1 MDSATPATPV
11 AADLR
16 EQVLALAGA
25 VADLDVDAGR
35 DVAAVELLGE
45 LESLKNTVAA
55 AQARLSV
62 ALKEARVAERAHQP
76 AVVRERGIGAEVA
89 LARRESP
96 HRGGIHLGLAVVLCA
111 ELPHTLAAMEAGW
124 CSEWRAVQIA
134 QGTACLSLA
143 DRRSIDAELMA
154 DPSVTEGWGDRRFR
168 AEVDRLAYV
177 ADPVAAV
184 ERRRKAVA
192 QRHTSLRPAPDGMTR
207 FSAVLPLE
215 QGVAVHATLGRA
227 ADTARAAGDERTRGQ
242 VMADALVAAVLG
254 HAARGAAGAAAPTSA
269 GAAACAG
276 SVAESVAA
284 RAGTWDQTVA
294 PTAPEAPVVP
304 VAVQVVLSDATLL
317 NLPGESGDEPG
328 WVSAPGVAPV
338 PLPAEDVRDLIAR
351 ATEVGLA
358 SLRRL
363 YADPEGRLVAMDS
376 RSRTFPTGLADFLAA
391 RDRSCRTPYCDAP
404 ARHRDHVQPWAE
416 GGRTTVENGQGL
428 CEACNQTKEA
438 TGWSAQVTDT
448 DPHEVETTTPTGHR
462 HRSRAPG
469 LPPARQHRNRLEVYL
484 GEIVLAA

>member
-1 MDSATPATPV
+1 MDSATLATPV

-16 EQVLALAGA
+16 AQVLALAGA
-25 VADLDVDAGR
+25 VVDLDAERR
-35 DVAAVELLGE
+35 DVAAVELVGE
-45 LESLKNTVAA
+45 LEALKNTITA

-62 ALKEARVAERAHQP
+62 ALKDTRVAQRAHQP
-76 AVVRERGIGAEVA
+76 VAVRERGIGAEVA

-96 HRGGIHLGLAVVLCA
+96 HRGGIHLGLAVVLCG

-124 CSEWRAVQIA
+124 CSEWRATQLA

-143 DRRSIDAELMA
+143 DRKAIDAELMA
-154 DPSVTEGWGDRRFR
+154 DASTTADWGDRRFR
-168 AEVDRLAYV
+168 AEVDRLAYA

-184 ERRRKAVA
+184 ERRAKAVA
-192 QRHTSLRPAPDGMTR
+192 ERHISLRPAPDGMTR

-227 ADTARAAGDERTRGQ
+227 ADTARAAGDERSRGQ
-242 VMADALVAAVLG
+242 VMADVLVAAVLG
-254 HAARGAAGAAAPTSA
+254 GRAEGQPR
-269 GAAACAG
+269 AG
-276 SVAESVAA
+276 SVSESVAA

-317 NLPGESGDEPG
+317 NLLGAGGDEPG

-338 PLPAEDVRDLIAR
+338 PLPADDVRDLIAR
-351 ATEVGLA
+351 ADAAGLA

-363 YADPEGRLVAMDS
+363 CADPEGQLVAMES
-376 RSRTFPTGLADFLAA
+376 RSRTFPSGLAQFLAV

-438 TGWSAQVTDT
+438 TGWTAEVTASET
-448 DPHEVETTTPTGHR
+448 HEVETSTPTGHR

-469 LPPARQHRNRLEVYL
+469 LPPPRSQPSRLEIYL

>member
-1 MDSATPATPV
+1 MSA
-11 AADLR
+11 AA
-16 EQVLALAGA
+16 EQLAAMAPGE
-25 VADLDVDAGR
+25 R
-35 DVAAVELLGE
+35 DRAAVELLAAA
-45 LESLKNTVAA
+45 ESLKNTLAA
-55 AQARLSV
+55 AQARAAA
-62 ALKEARVAERAHQP
+62 ALMESRVAQRSHQS
-76 AVVRERGIGAEVA
+76 AAMRERGIGAEVA

-124 CSEWRAVQIA
+124 CSEWRAVQVA

-143 DRRSIDAELMA
+143 DRTSIDAELMA
-154 DPSVTEGWGDRRFR
+154 DPATTQGWGDRRFR

-184 ERRRKAVA
+184 ERRAKAVA

-215 QGVAVHATLGRA
+215 QGVAIHATLGRV
-227 ADTARAAGDERTRGQ
+227 ADIARAAGDERTRGQ

-254 HAARGAAGAAAPTSA
+254 GRADDGQPRP
-269 GAAACAG
+269 G
-276 SVAESVAA
+276 SVVESVAA
-284 RAGTWDQTVA
+284 RAGTWGQTVV
-294 PTAPEAPVVP
+294 PTALGAPVVP
-304 VAVQVVLSDATLL
+304 VAVQVVVSDATLL
-317 NLPGESGDEPG
+317 NLPGAAGDEPG

-338 PLPAEDVRDLIAR
+338 PLPADDVRDLVAR
-351 ATEVGLA
+351 AQEAGLA

-363 YADPEGRLVAMDS
+363 YADPDGQLLAMDS
-376 RSRTFPTGLADFLAA
+376 RSRVFPAGLAQFLAT

-404 ARHRDHVQPWAE
+404 VRHRDHVRPWAD
-416 GGRTTVENGQGL
+416 GGPTTATNGQGL

-438 TGWSAQVTDT
+438 TDWSAQVTDT
-448 DPHEVETTTPTGHR
+448 DPHTVETTTPTDHR

-469 LPPARQHRNRLEVYL
+469 LPPPRSRTSRLEIYL
-484 GEIVLAA
+484 ADIVLAA

>member
-1 MDSATPATPV
+1 MDSATLATPV

-16 EQVLALAGA
+16 ERVLALAGA
-25 VADLDVDAGR
+25 VAALDAERR

-62 ALKEARVAERAHQP
+62 VLKTARVAERSHQP
-76 AVVRERGIGAEVA
+76 AATRERGIGAEVA

-96 HRGGIHLGLAVVLCA
+96 HRGGIHLGLAVVLCE
-111 ELPHTLAAMEAGW
+111 ELPHTLVAMEAGW

-143 DRRSIDAELMA
+143 DRQAVDAELMA
-154 DPSVTEGWGDRRFR
+154 DASTTEGWGDRRFR

-207 FSAVLPLE
+207 FSALLPLE

-227 ADTARAAGDERTRGQ
+227 ADVARAAGDERSRGE
-242 VMADALVAAVLG
+242 VMADSLVAAVLG
-254 HAARGAAGAAAPTSA
+254 GRADGQPRAD
-269 GAAACAG
+269 

-294 PTAPEAPVVP
+294 PTAPQAPVVP

-317 NLPGESGDEPG
+317 NLPGDAGDEPG

-338 PLPAEDVRDLIAR
+338 PLPADDVRDLVAR
-351 ATEVGLA
+351 AQEAGLA

-363 YADPEGRLVAMDS
+363 YADPDGQLVAMDS
-376 RSRTFPTGLADFLAA
+376 RSRVFPAGLAQFLAT

-404 ARHRDHVQPWAE
+404 VRHRDHVRPWAD
-416 GGRTTVENGQGL
+416 GGPTTAENGQGL
-428 CEACNQTKEA
+428 CEACNQAKEA
-438 TGWSAQVTDT
+438 TDWSAQVADT
-448 DPHEVETTTPTGHR
+448 DPHTVETTTPTGHR

-469 LPPARQHRNRLEVYL
+469 LPPPRQQPNRLEVYL
-484 GEIVLAA
+484 AEIVLAA